1 MRCFTLPLS
10 WPTTLLIVAVCANA
24 LPALPVSRR
33 RSTSLPPLS
42 GKNGGIA
49 TEVGHCSDIGVEIM
63 KAGGN
68 AADAIIASGLCVG
81 TVAAYHS
88 GIGGGGFMLVRF
100 NKEGG
105 GHDYEM
111 VSSFSLWSFTF
122 QFLILVA
129 RLTSVKPVRI

>member
-1 MRCFTLPLS
+1 MHCFNLLLS
-10 WPTTLLIVAVCANA
+10 WPTALLIVAVCTNA

-33 RSTSLPPLS
+33 QSTSLPPLS
-42 GKNGGIA
+42 GKNGGVA
-49 TEVGHCSDIGVEIM
+49 TEVGHCSNIGVEIM
-63 KAGGN
+63 KVGGN

-111 VSSFSLWSFTF
+111 VSPLLLWS
-122 QFLILVA
+122 LELD
-129 RLTSVKPVRI
+129 PVSDLGR

>member
-1 MRCFTLPLS
+1 MHCFNLLLS
-10 WPTTLLIVAVCANA
+10 WPTALLIVAVCTNA

-33 RSTSLPPLS
+33 QSTSLPPLS
-42 GKNGGIA
+42 GKNGGVA
-49 TEVGHCSDIGVEIM
+49 TEVGHCSNIGVEIM
-63 KAGGN
+63 KVGGN

-111 VSSFSLWSFTF
+111 VSPSSLWSFMF
-122 QFLILVA
+122 QFFLSWSLD
-129 RLTSVKPVRI
+129 